1 LFVLLLE
8 GKVKNP
14 SSENQ
19 KNPFGGNHLKKT
31 FWYMMAYGKHMESPS
46 PQESDFLRKARKQV
60 PSR

>member
-19 KNPFGGNHLKKT
+19 KIHLGGRESFKKNLLVLLGLLAYVKATLPLFEGKKNP
-31 FWYMMAYGKHMESPS
+31 PS
-46 PQESDFLRKARKQV
+46 F
-60 PSR
+60 